1 MWIADVASLLIQQGE
16 NLAYVKEQMGHS
28 SIQVTVDVYGHLV
41 PGGIRAVVDRLD
53 DAQPSA
59 TPAQPAAVAVGQR
72 EPVSRS
78 ARMVSRGGIEPP
90 TRRLRGSRES
100 KLIKADPEQ
109 SQQIGVGRSCARL
122 LVVNSSRVVRNPLHN
137 VAHRLARFAAMSTG
151 SNSRRLFPG
160 AALGDD

>member
-1 MWIADVASLLIQQGE
+1 MLAEPGGIGPRAVMWIADVASLLIQQGE

-100 KLIKADPEQ
+100 KLIKA
-109 SQQIGVGRSCARL
+109 
-122 LVVNSSRVVRNPLHN
+122 
-137 VAHRLARFAAMSTG
+137 
-151 SNSRRLFPG
+151 
-160 AALGDD
+160 